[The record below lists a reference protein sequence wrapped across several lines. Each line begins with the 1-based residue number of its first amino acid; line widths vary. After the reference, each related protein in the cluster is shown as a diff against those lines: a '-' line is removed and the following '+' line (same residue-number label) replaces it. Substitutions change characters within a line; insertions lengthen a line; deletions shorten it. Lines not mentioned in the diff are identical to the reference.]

1 MTVWHVPQMAKQLQ
15 YSQVSGL
22 YIVTYR
28 IDDNFE
34 LMVGGTA
41 STGKPMYAYLNYGDG
56 EHVDIMTED
65 AEAFISGHS

>member
-1 MTVWHVPQMAKQLQ
+1 M
-15 YSQVSGL
+15 
-22 YIVTYR
+22 TYR

-41 STGKPMYAYLNYGDG
+41 ATGKPMYAYLTYGDG